1 MTGLNPTIG
10 CLVLLD
16 KAHFTTVERIIQTL
30 QSSVSIQDF
39 RCSETEPSS
48 AWASLGGTMLEMIVF
63 AQEKGAEVFLHLE
76 FDEEAVVHL
85 ADTTGLSFEQLF
97 LPYVQAAK
105 TLPGIIA
112 VGLGFELSPPR
123 DLGEK
128 SLQDAGVAVLFAR
141 DADQKSWSRQDTLPL
156 VGHYL

>member
-10 CLVLLD
+10 CLVQTD
-16 KAHFTTVERIIQTL
+16 KAHFTTVEQVIQTL
-30 QSSVSIQDF
+30 RSSVPIQEF
-39 RCSETEPSS
+39 HCSEAEPSS
-48 AWASLGGTMLEMIVF
+48 AWASLGGTMQEMIVF
-63 AQEKGAEVFLHLE
+63 TQETEDKVFLHLE

-85 ADTTGLSFEQLF
+85 ARATGLSFEQLF

-105 TLPGIIA
+105 TLPGVVA

-123 DLGEK
+123 DLAEK

-141 DADQKSWSRQDTLPL
+141 DEDQKSWSRQDPLPL

>member
-48 AWASLGGTMLEMIVF
+48 AWASLGGTTLEMIVF

-85 ADTTGLSFEQLF
+85 ADITGLSFEQLF

>member
-16 KAHFTTVERIIQTL
+16 KAYFTSVEQVIQTL
-30 QSSVSIQDF
+30 RSSIPIQELH
-39 RCSETEPSS
+39 CSETEPFS
-48 AWASLGGTMLEMIVF
+48 AWASLGGTMQEMIVF
-63 AQEKGAEVFLHLE
+63 AQEKGEEVFLHLE

-85 ADTTGLSFEQLF
+85 ARATVLSFEQLF

-105 TLPGIIA
+105 TLPGIVA

-123 DLGEK
+123 DLGKK

-141 DADQKSWSRQDTLPL
+141 DEGQKSWSRQNLLPL